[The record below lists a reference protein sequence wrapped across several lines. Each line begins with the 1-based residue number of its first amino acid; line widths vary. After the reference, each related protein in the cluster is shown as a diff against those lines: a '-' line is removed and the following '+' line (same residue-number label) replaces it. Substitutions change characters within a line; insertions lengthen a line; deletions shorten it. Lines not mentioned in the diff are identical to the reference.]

1 MPTARFVKSTEIGD
15 SFRIN
20 KIKGMFDMPDAK
32 KVEKLFDVSI
42 PIEGKEWQ
50 IGLIV
55 GSSGSGKTTIAKECF
70 KDFAFF
76 DGFSWGG
83 ASIIEEFPKAISTND
98 IIQAFNAVGLSSA
111 PDWLKPFSV
120 LSNGQK
126 MRAEIARL
134 ALESTKPFI
143 YDEFTSVV
151 DRQVAKVSSF
161 AIAKYV
167 RKTNKR
173 FIAVSCHRDIIEWL
187 TPDWIFDTDKNE
199 FSWGRLRCRPKIEID
214 IRKADKREW
223 QLFKSHHY
231 LSHDLNPSAQ
241 NYIAEINSVP
251 VAWCSVLHF
260 PHPRVRNLKT
270 IHRLV
275 VRPDYQGLGVGAVL
289 LDFVADEYR
298 KKGFR
303 VKISTSLAVFSKSMA
318 RRKTWK
324 LVRQGYVSPS
334 TKRTAILAKTFST
347 SRASTSFEYIGHG
360 NET

>member
-1 MPTARFVKSTEIGD
+1 MPTARFIKSTKIGD
-15 SFRIN
+15 SFRVN

-32 KVEKLFDVSI
+32 NVEKRFDVSI
-42 PIEGKEWQ
+42 PIEGKKWQ

-70 KDFAFF
+70 KDFEFF
-76 DGFSWGG
+76 NGFNWGVD
-83 ASIIEEFPKAISTND
+83 SIIEEFPKTVETND
-98 IIQAFNAVGLSSA
+98 IIRAFNAVGLSSA

-134 ALESTKPFI
+134 VLESSKPVI

-161 AIAKYV
+161 AIAKYI
-167 RKTNKR
+167 RKTDKQ

-199 FSWGRLRCRPKIEID
+199 FSWGYLRCRPKIEVD
-214 IRKADKREW
+214 IRKANRTEW
-223 QLFKSHHY
+223 QLFKSYHY
-231 LSHDLNPSAQ
+231 LSHDLNSSAQ
-241 NYIAEINSVP
+241 NYIAEINSIP

-260 PHPRVRNLKT
+260 PHPHVKNMKT

-289 LDFVADEYR
+289 LDFVANEYKR
-298 KKGFR
+298 KGFR
-303 VKISTSLAVFSKSMA
+303 VKITTSLAVFSKSMA
-318 RRKTWK
+318 RRKSWR
-324 LVRQGYVSPS
+324 LVRQGYVNATTKGNAKINKTLS
-334 TKRTAILAKTFST
+334 TARATA
-347 SRASTSFEYIGHG
+347 SFEYIGL
-360 NET
+360 

>member
-1 MPTARFVKSTEIGD
+1 MPTARFIKSTKIGD
-15 SFRIN
+15 SFRVN

-32 KVEKLFDVSI
+32 NVEKRFDVSI
-42 PIEGKEWQ
+42 PIEGKKWQ

-70 KDFAFF
+70 KDFEFF
-76 DGFSWGG
+76 NGFNWGVD
-83 ASIIEEFPKAISTND
+83 SIIEEFPKTVETND
-98 IIQAFNAVGLSSA
+98 IIRAFNAVGLSSA

-134 ALESTKPFI
+134 VLESSKPVI

-161 AIAKYV
+161 AIAKYI
-167 RKTNKR
+167 RKTDKQ

-199 FSWGRLRCRPKIEID
+199 FSWGCLRCRPKIEVD
-214 IRKADKREW
+214 IRKANRTEW
-223 QLFKSHHY
+223 QLFKSYHY

-241 NYIAEINSVP
+241 NYIAEINDVP

-260 PHPRVRNLKT
+260 PHPHVKNMKT

-275 VRPDYQGLGVGAVL
+275 VRPDYQGLGVGATL
-289 LDFVADEYR
+289 LDFVASEYKR
-298 KKGFR
+298 KGFR
-303 VKISTSLAVFSKSMA
+303 VKITTSLAVFSKSMA
-318 RRKTWK
+318 RRKTWR
-324 LVRQGYVSPS
+324 LVRQGYMKAPTKGNEKICKTLS
-334 TKRTAILAKTFST
+334 TARSTA
-347 SRASTSFEYIGHG
+347 SFEYIGL
-360 NET
+360 